1 MVESESVPYTT
12 FKQLFVNYYGRFV
25 RFADTYVRNRA
36 VAEDFTTEAFM
47 HYWEHRDSLGAD
59 LNVPAYILTI
69 IKNKSLNYLEHLQ
82 VREAT
87 AEKIRGHAEW
97 ELHTRITTLEACNPG
112 ELFAT
117 EVREIVTKALASMPA
132 KTREIFELSRFQNK
146 SYKEIASQLD
156 LSEKSIEFH
165 ISKAIKLLR
174 SKLKDYLPVCFPF
187 LL

>member
-1 MVESESVPYTT
+1 MAESVHHNT

-25 RFADTYVRNRA
+25 RFAYTYVRNQA

-47 HYWEHRDSLGAD
+47 HYWENRDLLDA
-59 LNVPAYILTI
+59 NQNIPAYILTI

-87 AEKIRGHAEW
+87 ARTIRSHADW
-97 ELHTRITTLEACNPG
+97 ELHTRITTLEACNPN
-112 ELFAT
+112 ELFAA
-117 EVREIVTKALASMPA
+117 EIREIVAKALAAMPA
-132 KTREIFELSRFQNK
+132 KTREIFELSRFHNK
-146 SYKEIASQLD
+146 SYKEIAGQSG

-174 SKLKDYLPVCFPF
+174 NKLKDYLPAYT
-187 LL
+187 LLLL